1 MKLTL
6 LNGLP
11 VLVDRKKVT
20 EFGPHIDGG
29 SFIKVNGHR
38 YLVTETV
45 EEILKL
51 KENDG

>member
-1 MKLTL
+1 MNLTAQ
-6 LNGLP
+6 NGI
-11 VLVDRKKVT
+11 VLTIDRKKMT
-20 EFGPHIDGG
+20 EFGPHIGGG

-51 KENDG
+51 KDDG

>member
-1 MKLTL
+1 MNLTL
-6 LNGLP
+6 PNGIP
-11 VLVDRKKVT
+11 ISVDRSKMT
-20 EFGPHIDGG
+20 EFGPHIGGG

-51 KENDG
+51 KDDK